1 MRADSLL
8 RGVLGLVK
16 TVVEDVRLDEA
27 GQQVVVS
34 VRPVAREQRRCGLCG
49 RRCPRYDRGRAV
61 RRRWRCL
68 DLSTAVTWLEAD
80 VVRVQCRDHGVVV
93 ARVPWARHGA
103 RHTRAFDDQVAWLAV
118 KTSKSAVCELMRIQ
132 WRTVGAVIARV
143 VADIDAVTDRF
154 EGLARIGIDEISYRR
169 GQLFLVVVV
178 DHDSGRLVWAAPGRS
193 EATVQAFF
201 DALGPDRCANITH
214 VSADGAS
221 YIANAVTK
229 NCPAAVQGVDPFHVV
244 KWANKA
250 LTEVRAQAWREARA
264 AAATEQKQAHGRPRK
279 DAVVPDRSASE
290 RTRLL
295 KNSRTALWKNPEN
308 LTIKQKAKLEWIQL
322 NDPKLYHAWQLKEG
336 LRLTFKLP
344 ATQAEAALDHWINTA
359 RDSQIPA
366 FVKLQRSITTYK
378 NAILTSI
385 SHGLS
390 NGRTESVNTKIR
402 LYTRIAFGFHG
413 PEPLIAI
420 AMLALGGHPP
430 TLPGRT

>member
-1 MRADSLL
+1 VRADSLL
-8 RGVLGLVK
+8 RGVLGSAK
-16 TVVEDVRLDEA
+16 TVVEDVWFEGDE
-27 GQQVVVS
+27 VVVA
-34 VRPVAREQRRCGLCG
+34 VRPVARERCRCGLCG

-61 RRRWRCL
+61 RRRWRGL
-68 DLSTAVTWLEAD
+68 DLSAAVTWLEAE
-80 VVRVQCRDHGVVV
+80 VVRVRCRFHGVVV

-118 KTSKSAVCELMRIQ
+118 RTSKSAVCELMRIQ
-132 WRTVGAVIARV
+132 WRTVSAIIARV
-143 VADIDAVTDRF
+143 VADIDAVTDRL

-193 EATVQAFF
+193 EATVSAFF
-201 DALGPDRCANITH
+201 DALGPDRCAEITH
-214 VSADGAS
+214 VSADGAT

-229 NCPAAVQGVDPFHVV
+229 NCPAAVQGIDPFHVV
-244 KWANKA
+244 KWANRA

-264 AAATEQKQAHGRPRK
+264 AAATEPKQAHGRPRK
-279 DAVVPDRSASE
+279 NAAVPDRSASE

-295 KNSRTALWKNPEN
+295 HNARTALWKNPEN
-308 LTIKQKAKLEWIQL
+308 LTANQKAKLEWIQL
-322 NDPKLYHAWQLKEG
+322 NDPTLYHAWQLKEG

-344 ATQAEAALDHWINTA
+344 ATQAEAALDHWITTA
-359 RDSQIPA
+359 HDSQIPA

-385 SHGLS
+385 NHGLS

>member
-8 RGVLGLVK
+8 RGVLGLAK
-16 TVVEDVRLDEA
+16 TVVEEVRVEEA

-34 VRPVAREQRRCGLCG
+34 VRAVARDQCRCGLCG

-61 RRRWRCL
+61 RRRWRSL
-68 DLSTAVTWLEAD
+68 DLSAAVTWLEAE
-80 VVRVQCRDHGVVV
+80 VVRVRCRTHGVVV
-93 ARVPWARHGA
+93 ARTPWARHGA

-132 WRTVGAVIARV
+132 WRTVSAIVGRV
-143 VADIDAVTDRF
+143 VADIDAVTDRL

-178 DHDSGRLVWAAPGRS
+178 DHDTGRLVWAAPGRS

-201 DALGPDRCANITH
+201 DALGPDRCAKITH
-214 VSADGAS
+214 VSADGAT

-229 NCPAAVQGVDPFHVV
+229 NCPDAVQGIDPFHVV
-244 KWANKA
+244 KWANRA

-279 DAVVPDRSASE
+279 NTVVPDRSASE

-295 KNSRTALWKNPEN
+295 HNARTALWKNPEN
-308 LTIKQKAKLEWIQL
+308 LTEKQKAKLEWIQL

-344 ATQAEAALDHWINTA
+344 APQAEAALDHWITTA
-359 RDSQIPA
+359 HDSQIPA

-385 SHGLS
+385 NHGLS
-390 NGRTESVNTKIR
+390 NGRTESINTKIR
-402 LYTRIAFGFHG
+402 LHTRIAFGFHR